1 MQLAKQSKK
10 TKKEKR
16 RRQEIRRQRKRER
29 EKARCEFEL
38 ESDETF
44 AFIAG
49 YTVGGVP
56 YGVTHEEMA
65 EIEKLEKLDFGFQ
78 FFELEVEGDWT
89 DSLIDDDETDF
100 EEDWLYPRDR
110 ELAVQVLVEQQ
121 QKTYNWLQ
129 GDSYDSSFDWKYYF
143 GLKGKEETRTE
154 LIHHL
159 NLFDL
164 LREMRKKRYK
174 G

>member
-1 MQLAKQSKK
+1 MAKQKKK
-10 TKKEKR
+10 TKKEKW

-29 EKARCEFEL
+29 EKARYEFEL

-49 YTVGGVP
+49 CTEGGVP

-78 FFELEVEGDWT
+78 FFELEVESDWT
-89 DSLIDDDETDF
+89 DSLIDDVETDF

-110 ELAVQVLVEQQ
+110 ELAVQVLVDQQ
-121 QKTYNWLQ
+121 QKTYNWEQ
-129 GDSYDSSFDWKYYF
+129 GDSYESSFDWENYF

-164 LREMRKKRYK
+164 LREMRKKR
-174 G
+174 

>member
-1 MQLAKQSKK
+1 MAKQRKK
-10 TKKEKR
+10 TKKEKQR
-16 RRQEIRRQRKRER
+16 SQEIRRQRKRER
-29 EKARCEFEL
+29 EKAQFEFEL

-49 YTVGGVP
+49 YTEGGVP

-78 FFELEVEGDWT
+78 FFELEFEDDWA
-89 DSLIDDDETDF
+89 DSFIDNDEFDF
-100 EEDWLYPRDR
+100 EYEWLNPMDR
-110 ELAVQVLVEQQ
+110 ELAVQLLVEQE
-121 QKTYNWLQ
+121 KKPVIWENS
-129 GDSYDSSFDWKYYF
+129 DSYDPSFDWDNYF
-143 GLKGKEETRTE
+143 GLKGKEDTREE

-164 LREMRKKRYK
+164 LKEMRRKR
-174 G
+174 